1 MIITLNSQG
10 FATGDLDDDAWALR
24 HFVSRGT
31 LEIAAAQSFS
41 KNMGLYGE
49 RVGAFHLLTGSP
61 DAAARAKGHLAR
73 LQRGQISQPPT
84 RGSKLA
90 TTILTNPALSQEW
103 LIDLQKMSSRIK
115 NMRKALY
122 EELLSLRTPGNWEHV
137 VLQVSR
143 FMRVTMQSTAVPN
156 MIEIGMF
163 SYTGLSP
170 EQVVTVQADSHVF
183 ILKSGRISVAGC
195 KLS

>member
-1 MIITLNSQG
+1 MINLISQG

-49 RVGAFHLLTGSP
+49 RVGAFHLLTASP
-61 DAAARAKGHLAR
+61 DAAAKAKGHLAR
-73 LQRGQISQPPT
+73 LQRGQISQPPM

-90 TTILTNPALSQEW
+90 TAILTNPELSQEW
-103 LIDLQKMSSRIK
+103 LIDLQEMSSRIK

-122 EELLSLRTPGNWEHV
+122 EDLLSLGTPGNWEHIV
-137 VLQVSR
+137 SQVRR
-143 FMRVTMQSTAVPN
+143 FMR
-156 MIEIGMF
+156 I
-163 SYTGLSP
+163 
-170 EQVVTVQADSHVF
+170 TVQSRAVSNTT
-183 ILKSGRISVAGC
+183 
-195 KLS
+195 